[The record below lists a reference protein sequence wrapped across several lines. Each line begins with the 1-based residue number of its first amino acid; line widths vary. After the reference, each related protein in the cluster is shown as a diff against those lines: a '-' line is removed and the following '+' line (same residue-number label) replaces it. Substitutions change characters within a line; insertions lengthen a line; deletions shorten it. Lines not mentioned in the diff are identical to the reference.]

1 MSLKALKKYVMLCFE
16 FWLLF
21 PSLFCCSSSCSAC
34 LTAAQTGKVARKKKK
49 PFFHILN
56 LQRGTCPV
64 KNEAHFQAAT
74 CIFPPAK
81 KNGGRREKEQ
91 YLTHREDITKP
102 QPHKSHG
109 GTFQTRIEVQG
120 DVFIHTPSSSDSGN
134 YAQAHTVQTIQ
145 APSRNNLH
153 PREREEIFVSPWAQL
168 LD

>member
-1 MSLKALKKYVMLCFE
+1 MLCFE

-34 LTAAQTGKVARKKKK
+34 LLAAQTKKVARKKKRLLSHTQLTK
-49 PFFHILN
+49 RNMPCKNWSPFSGCHLHI
-56 LQRGTCPV
+56 
-64 KNEAHFQAAT
+64 
-74 CIFPPAK
+74 PPGK
-81 KNGGRREKEQ
+81 KTGGRREKEQ
-91 YLTHREDITKP
+91 YLVCREDVTKP

-109 GTFQTRIEVQG
+109 ETFQTRIEVQG
-120 DVFIHTPSSSDSGN
+120 DVFIHTPSSWDSGN
-134 YAQAHTVQTIQ
+134 YAQAHTVQIIH